1 MFDNKAQAT
10 YITVPELARL
20 LKVSRATIYNWLKIG
35 LPSIK
40 IANSRRFELHDVCAW
55 LNTKKAAINSDF
67 TNCYEHVKM
76 PVIF

>member
-1 MFDNKAQAT
+1 MFKTEQEAT

-40 IANSRRFELHDVCAW
+40 IQNSRRFELHDVCAW
-55 LNTKKAAINSDF
+55 LNTKKAAINISDF
-67 TNCYEHVKM
+67 TKSNEAC
-76 PVIF
+76 